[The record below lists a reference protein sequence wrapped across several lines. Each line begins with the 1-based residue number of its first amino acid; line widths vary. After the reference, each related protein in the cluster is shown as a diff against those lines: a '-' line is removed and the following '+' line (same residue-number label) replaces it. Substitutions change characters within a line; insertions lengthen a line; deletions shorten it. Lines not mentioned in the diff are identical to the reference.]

1 MPTYEYLCQQCGERL
16 EVFQKFT
23 AKPLRVHAECG
34 GALQKVFHAS
44 GVVFKGSGYYVNDSR
59 ASASNS
65 QSAKKD
71 SAAASS
77 NGKSDSSSNGNAK
90 KSDSKSDSKSGS
102 KSDSKSTKS
111 SESTAAAD

>member
-23 AKPLRVHAECG
+23 AKPLRVHPECG
-34 GALQKVFHAS
+34 GPLQKVFHAS

-59 ASASNS
+59 SSASAS
-65 QSAKKD
+65 QPAKKD
-71 SAAASS
+71 AAASS
-77 NGKSDSSSNGNAK
+77 NGKSDSSSNGTSK
-90 KSDSKSDSKSGS
+90 KSDSTSDS